1 MYTVCTNGLYI
12 DFVLTHGAVVVVIIW
27 QLDLQSSTYAIS
39 AAMTTKS
46 CEFESGSWQMYTRDN
61 INVC

>member
-27 QLDLQSSTYAIS
+27 QLDLQSSTYA
-39 AAMTTKS
+39 MTTKS